1 MPNVNEPAID
11 IISSI
16 LSSDESSEDDR
27 EIEENGKGE
36 DAMDSDVF
44 EVESIIASRLTDE
57 GRKFLVQWKGWPE
70 DQNSW
75 EPEDNLRDS
84 MDKLNDYLKLRSSW
98 IAKMPKKSS
107 YIPK

>member
-44 EVESIIASRLTDE
+44 EVLTP
-57 GRKFLVQWKGWPE
+57 FVVL
-70 DQNSW
+70 
-75 EPEDNLRDS
+75 
-84 MDKLNDYLKLRSSW
+84 
-98 IAKMPKKSS
+98 IF
-107 YIPK
+107 